1 MRISSKITTTHAS
14 QLLSNIFQEHTH
26 WKCVFSN
33 AMKMHANDQTHKQIH
48 WPCFQRVFLY
58 LARSRAS
65 PLLLTFQGNAPFVRS
80 TSWTIEIHS
89 NACDVS
95 GYFDDAP
102 LPRWLKER
110 TGFVES
116 NVLSATYQCTYIA
129 FDFKI
134 FYDLMRSIKSCCK
147 RYLLIAINLL
157 RLSLTTQHVTIVCV
171 PSSCEW
177 NVNMT
182 NASRIRS
189 INPGTLWK
197 CRISP
202 QSTIES
208 IKYRQTFYIYIDG
221 TAEQCKRSLDYT
233 YPWNYLHTCVL
244 SINPEFSVAEG
255 YTHTVSIVLFV

>member
-1 MRISSKITTTHAS
+1 MCVVKCNENARER
-14 QLLSNIFQEHTH
+14 SNTQTNPLA
-26 WKCVFSN
+26 VFSACFLVLGPIKGIAAFVDFPRKCAICTLDVLDN
-33 AMKMHANDQTHKQIH
+33 RDT
-48 WPCFQRVFLY
+48 FQRMWCKWIF
-58 LARSRAS
+58 RWC
-65 PLLLTFQGNAPFVRS
+65 P
-80 TSWTIEIHS
+80 
-89 NACDVS
+89 
-95 GYFDDAP
+95 
-102 LPRWLKER
+102 PRWLKER

-157 RLSLTTQHVTIVCV
+157 RLSLTAQHVTIVCV